1 MKIYDLDMCD
11 IHMDDNDNITI
22 DITFDFIDW
31 YNQSQIEME
40 MDRTVDNMELVQQI
54 IFKTPFTLIINHKE
68 EPDLS
73 FTIDFDKLDIRI
85 TEWTIFIYI
94 KN

>member
-1 MKIYDLDMCD
+1 MKLYLDMCD
-11 IHMDDNDNITI
+11 IHFDDDNISI
-22 DITFDFIDW
+22 DITDDCIDW
-31 YNQSQIEME
+31 YNQNEIEIK
-40 MDRTVDNMELVQQI
+40 MDTTVDNMELVQQI

-85 TEWTIFIYI
+85 TEWSIFIYI
-94 KN
+94 EK